1 MVNVAHIHRE
11 VKRVVTGLRITYVY
25 AVQKDCHL
33 LKVAA
38 AHAHI
43 GLRAYRPTL
52 AYVNAY
58 CVFQDVVY

>member
-11 VKRVVTGLRITYVY
+11 IKRVVSGLRVTYVY
-25 AVQKDCHL
+25 SVQQDGHL

-52 AYVNAY
+52 AYIYAY
-58 CVFQDVVY
+58 CVLKYVVY

>member
-11 VKRVVTGLRITYVY
+11 VKRVVAGLRITDVY
-25 AVQKDCHL
+25 AVQQDCHL

-43 GLRAYRPTL
+43 SLRAYRPTL
-52 AYVNAY
+52 AYIYAY
-58 CVFQDVVY
+58 CVFQYVVY